1 MKKVVLANGLTV
13 LYYPKKSN
21 SVVVEVMINVG
32 SCHEKPDERG
42 ISHFL
47 EHILFEGTSKRADNK
62 EISNEIERIGG
73 GFNAYT
79 STAKTCFYA
88 KVLRKHFSI
97 AVDVLADILQN
108 PLLRETDIKK
118 EKNVVLKEIAMIYD
132 EPRYHQWILL
142 QQNLFE
148 KHPCKFPT
156 YGDEKVIKTL
166 NREKVEHFF
175 KRYYVPN
182 NMVISI
188 VGDVSD
194 QWRKEIERSFVFER
208 GKVHKIHF
216 PMEPVL
222 KENKKM
228 LVKKNIL
235 NTHLVLGFKTVPR
248 AHPDSYVLDV
258 VNGILGRGQSGK
270 MFTEIRSKRGL
281 GYDVGTQVLSDNN
294 FGYFAT
300 YAIVDKKN
308 IELVKD
314 LMLAEIRSL
323 KDVSA
328 EEVKES
334 QDFIEGDYLLEIE
347 DTQKVADQLLFWE
360 QVKSAEEMKEYL
372 SRIKKVTVSD
382 VKRVVEK
389 YFKHYAE
396 VVLQGK

>member
-73 GFNAYT
+73 DFNAYT

-148 KHPCKFPT
+148 KHPCRFPT
-156 YGDEKVIKTL
+156 YGDERVIKAL
-166 NREKVEHFF
+166 NRKKVEQFF
-175 KRYYVPN
+175 KKYYVPN
-182 NMVISI
+182 NMVVSI
-188 VGDVSD
+188 VGDVPN
-194 QWRKEIERSFVFER
+194 WRKEIEKQFVFEK
-208 GKVHKIHF
+208 GKVSKMSF
-216 PMEPVL
+216 PAEPSL
-222 KENKKM
+222 RKNKKII
-228 LVKKNIL
+228 LKKKIF
-235 NTHLVLGFKTVPR
+235 NTHLVLGFKTVSR
-248 AHPDSYVLDV
+248 ANPDSYVLDV
-258 VNGILGRGQSGK
+258 INGILGRGQSGK

-281 GYDVGTQVLSDNN
+281 GYDVGTQVLSDSN

-300 YAIVDKKN
+300 YAIIDKKN
-308 IELVKD
+308 IELVKE
-314 LMLAEIRSL
+314 LMLAEISNL
-323 KDVSA
+323 KEVSA
-328 EEVKES
+328 EEVKEA

-347 DTQKVADQLLFWE
+347 DGQKVADQLLFWE
-360 QVKSAEEMKEYL
+360 QVKDAAQMGEYL
-372 SRIKKVTVSD
+372 RKIKKVTVSD
-382 VKRVVEK
+382 VKRVIEK
-389 YFKHYAE
+389 YFGHYTQ
-396 VVLQGK
+396 VVLEGK

>member
-73 GFNAYT
+73 DFNAYT

-156 YGDEKVIKTL
+156 YGDVKVIRAL
-166 NREKVEHFF
+166 NRAKVEAFF
-175 KRYYVPN
+175 RKHYVPN
-182 NMVISI
+182 NMAVSI
-188 VGDVSD
+188 VGDVPN
-194 QWRKEIERSFVFER
+194 WKKEMKKKFVFEK
-208 GKVHKIHF
+208 GKVTKMTF
-216 PMEPVL
+216 PIEPAL
-222 KENKKM
+222 RKNKKIR
-228 LVKKNIL
+228 LKKKIL
-235 NTHLVLGFKTVPR
+235 NTHLVLGFKTVSR
-248 AHPDSYVLDV
+248 ANTDSYVLDV
-258 VNGILGRGQSGK
+258 INGILGRGQSGK

-281 GYDVGTQVLSDNN
+281 AYDVGTQVLADCN
-294 FGYFAT
+294 FGYFAA
-300 YAIVDKKN
+300 YAIIDKKN
-308 IELVKD
+308 IDLVKN
-314 LMLAEIRSL
+314 LMLEEIQSL
-323 KDVSA
+323 KDVTM
-328 EEVKES
+328 EEVKEA
-334 QDFIEGDYLLEIE
+334 QDFIEGDYLLEME
-347 DTQKVADQLLFWE
+347 DTQKAADQILFWE
-360 QVKSAEEMKEYL
+360 QVKDAEEMNNYL
-372 SRIKKVTVSD
+372 KKVKKVTVAD

-389 YFKHYAE
+389 YFKHYAQ
-396 VVLQGK
+396 VVLEGK